1 MNVHGEALALF
12 LFSKKGRRVWKR
24 RNGPRGESEEANTRF
39 CSTHPSV
46 HVDGYSF
53 FCAYQSLAL
62 LVVTLD
68 ASKQS

>member
-1 MNVHGEALALF
+1 MNVRGEALALF

-62 LVVTLD
+62 LL
-68 ASKQS
+68 